1 MREVLIRVY
10 SRLFVVMENGGLL
23 STANGH
29 KWTQM
34 DTNKEVL
41 VSVYS
46 RLFVVVRVHPRSVS

>member
-1 MREVLIRVY
+1 MDTDERGTY
-10 SRLFVVMENGGLL
+10 SRVFASIRGYGKWGSAINRE
-23 STANGH
+23 
-29 KWTQM
+29 WTQM

>member
-1 MREVLIRVY
+1 MDTDERGTY
-10 SRLFVVMENGGLL
+10 SRVFASIRGCGKWGSAINRE
-23 STANGH
+23 
-29 KWTQM
+29 WTQM